1 MKRLRRLILLT
12 TILSS
17 FTLYAQDS
25 IRVSLLTCDP
35 GQDIYTLFGHTAIR
49 LENFTTGDDTVY
61 NYGLF
66 SFDTPNFI
74 LKFLTGLTDYRLG
87 KEPFDRFAFVYAMR
101 GWSIH
106 QQTLCLTSEEAALL
120 QEKLEINYLPEN
132 RIYRYNYFYENCTTK
147 ARDIIESCVDGTIVY
162 PDVYRGKTFRGIV
175 HEFTAGSPWDEL
187 GIDLC
192 FGADADV
199 EIGERQQQFAPFYMK
214 DYASRAYILSDD
226 GTERILVTEESMAME
241 TEPEEEWSGFPLS
254 PLACSVL
261 LLAATCCICLVELK
275 KRRTYWLWEV
285 VLMIGQG
292 LAGCIVA
299 FLFFFSVHPTVDSNW
314 VMWMFNPLP
323 LLYSPIAIFLALKR
337 RKDRYHV
344 VNVVWLTVF
353 MIIMLSGVQY
363 FNPSVVPLA
372 LTLLASSLT
381 HVIVENVGAG
391 RVLTRNRK

>member
-1 MKRLRRLILLT
+1 MARLRKLILLIMICASLPIHAT
-12 TILSS
+12 
-17 FTLYAQDS
+17 DS
-25 IRVSLLTCDP
+25 IRVSLLTCEP

-49 LENFTTGDDTVY
+49 LENLTTGEDLVY

-87 KEPFDRFAFVYAMR
+87 KEPFNRFAFVYAMR
-101 GWSIH
+101 GWPIH
-106 QQTLCLTSEEAALL
+106 QQTLNLTNEEAALL
-120 QEKLEINYLPEN
+120 QEKLDINYLPEN

-147 ARDIIESCVDGTIVY
+147 ARDIIESCVDGQVVY
-162 PDVYRGKTFRGIV
+162 PDVYQGKTFRSIV

-192 FGADADV
+192 FGADADKEV
-199 EIGERQQQFAPFYMK
+199 GERQQQFAPFYMK
-214 DYASRAYILSDD
+214 DYASRAYIQSED
-226 GTERILVTEESMAME
+226 GTKRILVTEESMAMD

-254 PLACSVL
+254 PLTCSIL
-261 LLAATCCICLVELK
+261 LLVVTCSICFVELK

-285 VLMIGQG
+285 ILMIGQG

-299 FLFFFSVHPTVDSNW
+299 FLFFFSIHPTVDSNW

-323 LLYSPIAIFLALKR
+323 LFYSPFAIFLALKR
-337 RKDRYHV
+337 RKDYYHR
-344 VNVVWLTVF
+344 VNVVWLTLF

-363 FNPSVVPLA
+363 FNSAVVPLA
-372 LTLLASSLT
+372 FTLLASSLT
-381 HVIVENVGAG
+381 HVIVENV
-391 RVLTRNRK
+391 RVKACPRP